1 MSKRE
6 EIDDKKFV
14 DAINSC
20 LKDYSVGDVASA
32 VCVSVPTARRWAK
45 GENLPHQAMRTP
57 ILAGIKHLIG

>member
-1 MSKRE
+1 MFKRD

-32 VCVSVPTARRWAK
+32 VCVSVPTVRRWVN
-45 GENLPHQAMRTP
+45 GGNLPHQAMRAP
-57 ILAGIKHLIG
+57 ILAGIKHLVG